1 MIRTKLICIF
11 YMAVF
16 IIQEHCWEVVARDW
30 MAWKSLKV
38 FTIWSFIEKSVNSYF
53 RRKHAQDGKNK
64 KDNQILVGPQ
74 EFNYRKRRK
83 KKKNINGG
91 GELTGMTA
99 GNLANRIQI
108 HILILS
114 WNHRKGN
121 FCSNRI
127 FE

>member
-1 MIRTKLICIF
+1 
-11 YMAVF
+11 
-16 IIQEHCWEVVARDW
+16 

-38 FTIWSFIEKSVNSYF
+38 FTIWSFIEKPVNSYF

-74 EFNYRKRRK
+74 EFNYGKRRK
-83 KKKNINGG
+83 EKKNINGG
-91 GELTGMTA
+91 GELTGMTF
-99 GNLANRIQI
+99 GNLVTEFKFTSLCCHGITER
-108 HILILS
+108 
-114 WNHRKGN
+114 GN